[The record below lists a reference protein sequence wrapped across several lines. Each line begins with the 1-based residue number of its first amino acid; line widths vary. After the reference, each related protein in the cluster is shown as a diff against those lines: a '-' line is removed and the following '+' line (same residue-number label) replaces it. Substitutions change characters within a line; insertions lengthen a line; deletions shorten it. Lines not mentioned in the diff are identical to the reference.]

1 MGLCRPS
8 FCPLRCSSRLAL
20 RRYEKKQHYQFFFNL
35 IKVVLYSC
43 SNEDNAAFA
52 DGLFVIPDSYVS
64 LPFNMAL
71 LGVHKLVEP
80 SDRKHNRHRGR
91 SAATPCKNA

>member
-1 MGLCRPS
+1 M
-8 FCPLRCSSRLAL
+8 
-20 RRYEKKQHYQFFFNL
+20 
-35 IKVVLYSC
+35 YSC

-52 DGLFVIPDSYVS
+52 DGLFFIPDSYVS

-80 SDRKHNRHRGR
+80 SDRKHNEQTQRAKRR
-91 SAATPCKNA
+91 DTLQKRLVLLR